1 VVEQSHRNAQPSRR
15 DRADLDEAADLGARK
30 TIEAERRKALEAALE
45 RGLEDTFPCSDPVAV
60 TQPAP
65 SACDKDGN

>member
-1 VVEQSHRNAQPSRR
+1 MVEQSHRNTQSSRR
-15 DRADLDEAADLGARK
+15 DRVEALDLGARK
-30 TIEAERRKALEAALE
+30 MIEAERKKALDAALE
-45 RGLEDTFPCSDPVAV
+45 RGLEDTFPCSDPVSV

>member
-1 VVEQSHRNAQPSRR
+1 VAERSHRNAQPSRR
-15 DRADLDEAADLGARK
+15 DRVEEASDLGARK
-30 TIEAERRKALEAALE
+30 TIEAERKKALDAALE

-65 SACDKDGN
+65 SACDKDGS

>member
-15 DRADLDEAADLGARK
+15 DRVDFEDARK
-30 TIEAERRKALEAALE
+30 MIEAERKKALDAALE
-45 RGLEDTFPCSDPVAV
+45 RGLEDTFPASDPVAV

-65 SACDKDGN
+65 SACDKDGA

>member
-1 VVEQSHRNAQPSRR
+1 MVQQSYRDTQPSRR
-15 DRADLDEAADLGARK
+15 DRADLEQASDLGARK
-30 TIEAERRKALEAALE
+30 VIEAERKKALEAALE